1 MIVND
6 DAGIR
11 EILKA
16 VRTVAVVGCSPKP
29 GPKNYV
35 PAYMQKEG
43 YRIIPVNPRYNEVL
57 GERCYATLQ
66 DIPVK
71 VDMVDCFRPSGDI
84 LPIAEEAVVIGAKV
98 LWMQAGIINEEAA
111 RLASAAGLQVV
122 MDHCPCAE
130 IPRLMSGKKESW
142 QDFKKRYT
150 LPITE

>member
-1 MIVND
+1 MIVDN

-11 EILKA
+11 EILKT
-16 VRTVAVVGCSPKP
+16 VRTVAVVGCSPNP

-35 PAYMQKEG
+35 PAYMQGEG

-66 DIPVK
+66 DIPVR

-84 LPIAEEAVVIGAKV
+84 LPIAEAAVAIGAKV

-122 MDHCPCAE
+122 MDRCPCAE
-130 IPRLMSGKKESW
+130 IPRLIIGKKESW
-142 QDFKKRYT
+142 RNFKKRYT

>member
-1 MIVND
+1 MIVSD

-16 VRTVAVVGCSPKP
+16 VKTVAVVGCSPNA

-43 YRIIPVNPRYNEVL
+43 YRIIPVNPRYGEVL
-57 GERCYATLQ
+57 GEKCYATLQ
-66 DIPVK
+66 DIPEK
-71 VDMVDCFRPSGDI
+71 IDMVDCFRPSGDM
-84 LPIAEEAVVIGAKV
+84 LPIAEAAVAVGAKV

-111 RLASAAGLQVV
+111 GLASAAGLKVV
-122 MDHCPCAE
+122 MDRCPCAE
-130 IPRLMSGKKESW
+130 IPRLVSGREESW
-142 QDFKKRYT
+142 RDFKKGYS